1 MSRIAE
7 SVEARPYRSALREQQ
22 AQRTREQILEATV
35 RVMARGIAELS
46 IPTVAREAG
55 VSVPTVYR
63 YFASK
68 SALIDAIW
76 PFFGSKIGID
86 AVPSR
91 VSVGELEATL
101 RTLFRGLE
109 DLGDLERAALLSPV
123 GEQARRAQMPARRRA
138 MRAVA
143 NELAPDLPP
152 ATRARLGRLL
162 LLLTTTSS
170 FRTMHEHLG
179 LSTDDAAADV
189 AWLIRAA
196 VAGAVSLKS
205 R

>member
-7 SVEARPYRSALREQQ
+7 RVEARPYRSALREQQ
-22 AQRTREQILEATV
+22 AQRTRDQILEATV

-46 IPTVAREAG
+46 IPAVAREAG

-63 YFASK
+63 HFATK
-68 SALIDAIW
+68 AALIDAMS
-76 PFFGSKIGID
+76 PFFASKIGMG
-86 AVPSR
+86 AVPSQ
-91 VSVGELEATL
+91 VSLTELEATL
-101 RTLFRGLE
+101 RTFFRGVE
-109 DLGDLERAALLSPV
+109 HLGDLERAAMLSPV
-123 GEQARRAQMPARRRA
+123 GEQARRAQMPARQRA

-143 NELAPDLPP
+143 DGLTPDLPP

-196 VAGAVSLKS
+196 VAGAPAVKT
-205 R
+205 